1 VISDTVAFRR
11 SAEREVMQR
20 LSVVL
25 LLTLASCATPV
36 PIHFGVH
43 GQPPI
48 VGVSNPGFADGDP
61 IAGRREF
68 IAAQCI
74 DCHRVAEDPALPRGA
89 RAIAGPVLSDMAR
102 YQPREVARRITSRAT
117 GAGEELFDR
126 NMKDYV
132 QPINAKQLVD
142 IVAYLRNPVPGRPDA

>member
-1 VISDTVAFRR
+1 MISDTVAFRR

-25 LLTLASCATPV
+25 LLTLASCTTPV

-43 GQPPI
+43 GRPAPI

-102 YQPREVARRITSRAT
+102 YTPRQVARRITSRAT

-126 NMKDYV
+126 NMKDYA
-132 QPINAKQLVD
+132 QPITAKQLVD
-142 IVAYLRNPVPGRPDA
+142 IVAYLRNPAQPRG